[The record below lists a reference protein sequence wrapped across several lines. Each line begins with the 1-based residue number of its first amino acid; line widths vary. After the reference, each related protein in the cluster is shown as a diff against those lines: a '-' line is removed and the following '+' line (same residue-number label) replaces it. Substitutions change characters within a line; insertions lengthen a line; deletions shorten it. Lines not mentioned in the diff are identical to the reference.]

1 LPYEPNDGVWNTYLV
16 ASAND
21 PNVIT
26 AQGVKQP
33 NPNTSTYVPVEWNEY
48 HMYNINDRVYFNGQW
63 YISLRQARG
72 EIPYFPGGLNYL
84 FWGVSISPSLKLFTG
99 LNAMTYNYDL
109 GASLFPLVVGI
120 PGQPFSSLSVR
131 ENRTLNTRLGFTW
144 NGLNLTYPPFEDIT
158 NYSTAS
164 LNTLLYNRL
173 RPIPEYAPAPV
184 LGLGDPITP
193 FANTYTADAF
203 ANLVYSSVIN
213 VYTRIV
219 GGSTTDTQKNT
230 NLLAIVPLACG
241 NLGVTFTGSFIDN
254 PLTKMDK
261 DIYSLDILL
270 YTETGLP
277 YWISNNGIATF
288 TLKLTYEE

>member
-1 LPYEPNDGVWNTYLV
+1 LT
-16 ASAND
+16 
-21 PNVIT
+21 
-26 AQGVKQP
+26 
-33 NPNTSTYVPVEWNEY
+33 
-48 HMYNINDRVYFNGQW
+48 NDRVYYDGDW
-63 YISLRQARG
+63 YVSLRQGRNERPDITPPIG
-72 EIPYFPGGLNYL
+72 TPP
-84 FWGVSISPSLKLFTG
+84 FWQLSSPELKLFTG

-109 GASLFPLVVGI
+109 GASLFPLIVGI
-120 PGQPFSSLSVR
+120 PGQPFSSSSVR

-173 RPIPEYAPAPV
+173 RPIPEYAPAPD
-184 LGLGDPITP
+184 LNLEAPITTVED
-193 FANTYTADAF
+193 TYTADAF

-219 GGSTTDTQKNT
+219 GGSTTDTQRNT
-230 NLLAIVPLACG
+230 NLLAIVPLACA